1 LGSLS
6 PVAAAP
12 ATLIYTVRDG
22 DTLWAI
28 ANHYG
33 VSIPALVRAN
43 HLVDE
48 NALSLGEKL
57 TIPQVQSAKPSKQLA
72 LRKHLAGGRNP
83 ASSVHPRRKTVR
95 SVAGKKFKRAAGDV
109 LAFRRTP
116 ATMLE
121 LRGAWIA
128 THTMGAPPGLLG
140 SFTSAEH
147 LLLVEASLTRT
158 ALRYLGVPY
167 VWGGESFYGVDCSGF
182 VQAVFRHNGIELPRT
197 ADAQFEVGRRVLE
210 TDLRPGDLVFFQTY
224 TEGAS
229 HVGIYL
235 GGGRFVHASASNG
248 VRIDSLS
255 DGYYATRYLGA
266 RRDVI

>member
-1 LGSLS
+1 M
-6 PVAAAP
+6 
-12 ATLIYTVRDG
+12 
-22 DTLWAI
+22 
-28 ANHYG
+28 
-33 VSIPALVRAN
+33 RAN

-57 TIPQVQSAKPSKQLA
+57 TIPQVRSAKPSKQLA
-72 LRKHLAGGRNP
+72 LRKHLAESRNL
-83 ASSVHPRRKTVR
+83 ASSVHPRRKTRRMVR
-95 SVAGKKFKRAAGDV
+95 TAAAKKLKEPAGNV

-128 THTMGAPPGLLG
+128 THAIGAPPGLLG

-266 RRDVI
+266 RREVI